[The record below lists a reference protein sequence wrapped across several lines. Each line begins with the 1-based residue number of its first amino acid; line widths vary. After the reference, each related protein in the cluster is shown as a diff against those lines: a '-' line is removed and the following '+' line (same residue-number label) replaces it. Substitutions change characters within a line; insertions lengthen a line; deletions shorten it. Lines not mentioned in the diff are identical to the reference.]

1 MSSTGRNKPG
11 NERRADDFYQ
21 TPSWCVHR
29 LLDYLELFERRTGR
43 QIRLIE
49 PFAGNGAI
57 IRAVK
62 SHPGRQPTEI
72 YLNEL
77 RESHRQMLSALQPT
91 RLVFGDF
98 RDPALARALDELRLQ
113 VPRAQRP
120 YRRWLGTNIIITN
133 PPYSHAMEAAQ
144 WCRRNADRSFLLLR
158 LSWAGTARRH
168 AFMRANKPNMYIL
181 PERPSFTGRGTD
193 STDYAWFEFAGEG
206 SHYTTTGQFAWL
218 DRTPEAERKRCNE
231 EIRNDCNQ

>member
-29 LLDYLELFERRTGR
+29 LLDYLELFERRKGR
-43 QIRLIE
+43 PIRLIE
-49 PFAGNGAI
+49 PFAGDGAI

-62 SHPGRQPTEI
+62 SYPGQQPTEI

-98 RDPALARALDELRLQ
+98 RDPALARTLDEL
-113 VPRAQRP
+113 
-120 YRRWLGTNIIITN
+120 RWLGTNIIITN
-133 PPYSHAMEAAQ
+133 PPYSLAMEAAQ

-168 AFMRANKPNMYIL
+168 AFMRANKPNMYII
-181 PERPSFTGRGTD
+181 PERPSFTGGGTD
-193 STDYAWFEFAGEG
+193 STDYAWFELAGEG
-206 SHYTTTGQFAWL
+206 SHHATTGQNAWL
-218 DRTPEAERKRCNE
+218 DRTPGAERKRCNE